1 MGLSSVI
8 WCANLLS
15 APPLSALLLLV
26 TSKLSTPA
34 MVDPTYTNSVTVA
47 LGHLPCQYAAPD
59 YTHMVKRR
67 LGGRNVSGISDGE
80 GIQY

>member
-1 MGLSSVI
+1 
-8 WCANLLS
+8 
-15 APPLSALLLLV
+15 
-26 TSKLSTPA
+26 
-34 MVDPTYTNSVTVA
+34 MVDPTYTNSVTVV

-80 GIQY
+80 GISVLT